1 MNDSNAMPPFRQYQ
15 LQFAAHIRDPQHE
28 AKPAKVDAS
37 RMKVYRDIVFHGL
50 ESSLAGCF
58 PVAKRVLGKR
68 LWQKLVRGFLVA
80 HRSRSPLF
88 RQIPEEFLRYLQECE
103 GQVAGVS
110 LPAFLP
116 DLAHYEWM
124 ELALAS
130 AEAEAESDM
139 AQIDADGDLLAARP
153 VLTAASAL
161 LSYAYPVHRISPRF
175 KPQEPLAE
183 SVQLLIFRDSE
194 WRVHFIE
201 INALTARL
209 LTLLQ
214 SGELSGR
221 QALLQLADETGQTE
235 PQAML
240 AFGAELLQALKTQG
254 VLLGTRVEP
263 A

>member
-28 AKPAKVDAS
+28 AKPDKVNTA

-50 ESSLAGCF
+50 ETSLAGCF
-58 PVAKRVLGKR
+58 PVTKRVLGKR
-68 LWQKLVRGFLVA
+68 LWQKLVRGFLA
-80 HRSRSPLF
+80 THRSSSPLF
-88 RQIPEEFLRYLQECE
+88 RQIPEEFLRYLDGCE
-103 GQVAGVS
+103 GQVAGVP

-116 DLAHYEWM
+116 DLAHYERM
-124 ELALAS
+124 ELALAA
-130 AEAEAESDM
+130 AEAGNDM
-139 AQIDADGDLLAARP
+139 TQIDADGDLLAERP
-153 VLTAASAL
+153 AMAAAMAL

-183 SVQLLIFRDSE
+183 PVQLLMFRDIGDQV
-194 WRVHFIE
+194 RFIE

-209 LTLLQ
+209 LALLQ

-235 PQAML
+235 PQTML
-240 AFGAELLQALKTQG
+240 AFGGELLQALKTQG

-263 A
+263 I

>member
-1 MNDSNAMPPFRQYQ
+1 MKNSNAMPPFRQYQ

-103 GQVAGVS
+103 GQVSGVP

-124 ELALAS
+124 ELALAAAA
-130 AEAEAESDM
+130 AENDM

-183 SVQLLIFRDSE
+183 PVQLLMFRDIE
-194 WRVHFIE
+194 WRVNFIE
-201 INALTARL
+201 INTLTARL
-209 LTLLQ
+209 LGLLQ
-214 SGELSGR
+214 SGGLSGR
-221 QALLQLADETGQTE
+221 QALLQLTDETGQTE